1 VIGQKG
7 RKIFFLEKF
16 LDCELYPGLLQLAF
30 PITFTK
36 YISPLCLPASGE
48 TGFVDN
54 STSAAINVTALDT
67 QGAVP

>member
-1 VIGQKG
+1 MLLLKNILLG
-7 RKIFFLEKF
+7 KILIAN
-16 LDCELYPGLLQLAF
+16 YPGLLQLAF

-67 QGAVP
+67 QGAVA